1 MILHLLF
8 DDKFGDY
15 AIRQFSG
22 SEMHSEFVRIT
33 ESLDNESMDE
43 SVRSICFD
51 SGAFQELKAGLGL
64 YKAVVFHGLF
74 YPWQESLL
82 RSIPEQVKVAWV
94 FWGGD
99 IYGRKDLHQRFLTPV
114 SKSLLWLHSLKRSI
128 QRKAKMDRYEIPL
141 DALRR
146 IDYCLTDIPED
157 FEFIRKY
164 FDTPIKELWYNYYSI
179 DETLGDLATETV
191 DGVNIVVGNSAT
203 LECNHLDGFRAL
215 SGFPLNGSEVI
226 VPLSYGEPWVR
237 NLVIKSGKYH
247 FGSHFHPL
255 VEFLPRNEYNRL
267 IKSCAVAIM
276 PHYRPQAFGNI
287 LTALWLGS
295 RVYLYERNILFS
307 YFKGIG
313 ANIFSIERDLKKPN
327 PLVLSPLS
335 EKQVQEN
342 RLAISA
348 LYSKSAMKDHIS
360 HLINVLNQ

>member
-51 SGAFQELKAGLGL
+51 SGAFQELKAVLGL

-82 RSIPEQVKVAWV
+82 RSVPEQVKVAWV

-99 IYGRKDLHQRFLTPV
+99 IYGRRDLNKHFLTPT
-114 SKSLLWLHSLKRSI
+114 SKFLLWLHGLKRNI
-128 QRKAKMDRYEIPL
+128 QLKAKTDRYEIPF
-141 DALRR
+141 DTLRR

-157 FEFIRKY
+157 FEFVRKY

-287 LTALWLGS
+287 LTLLWLGT
-295 RVYLYERNILFS
+295 RVYLSERNTLLSF
-307 YFKGIG
+307 FKRIG
-313 ANIFSIERDLKKPN
+313 TLIFSIERDFKESN
-327 PLVLSPLS
+327 PQVMLPLGS
-335 EKQVQEN
+335 EEILQN
-342 RLAISA
+342 RKALLAIYGKKEMHQKIIE
-348 LYSKSAMKDHIS
+348 LV
-360 HLINVLNQ
+360 NNLNQ